1 MVCRYVGSRARYMVW
16 SAVPYVDIP
25 EKHVTCHYWT
35 GLSHRQWDFVMTH
48 GNLAFRTSVTLTNV
62 INRWVWVPAYPPAYV
77 FAAPLLRL
85 RIRAYRRY
93 SIHYMY
99 LRARTSSA
107 SGWYSRPYV
116 YNECPYAIYAI
127 SAG

>member
-99 LRARTSSA
+99 VFTSTYVFCLGMVFPPVRVQRVSICHLRHKR
-107 SGWYSRPYV
+107 
-116 YNECPYAIYAI
+116 
-127 SAG
+127 